1 MQIGFAFGYLEM
13 MDKKMAKMQELRDL
27 DLKEL
32 KNKSAEI
39 KKELMNLRFQK
50 STGQLEVT
58 DRFRK
63 LRREVARVKTMMNQK
78 MKSV

>member
-1 MQIGFAFGYLEM
+1 
-13 MDKKMAKMQELRDL
+13 MAKEKMMKSHELAAL

-32 KNKSAEI
+32 RNKSAEM

-50 STGQLEVT
+50 STGQLETT

-63 LRREVARVKTMMNQK
+63 LRRSVARVKTIINQK
-78 MKSV
+78 KSV

>member
-1 MQIGFAFGYLEM
+1 M
-13 MDKKMAKMQELRDL
+13 KKEKEKELGTL

-32 KNKSAEI
+32 KNKVEEA

-58 DRFRK
+58 DRFKK
-63 LRREVARVKTMMNQK
+63 LRREVARIKTVMNQK
-78 MKSV
+78 IKSV

>member
-1 MQIGFAFGYLEM
+1 MVKKEM
-13 MDKKMAKMQELRDL
+13 KKGKELREL

-32 KNKSAEI
+32 KNKVEET

-50 STGQLEVT
+50 STGQLEAT
-58 DRFRK
+58 DSFKK
-63 LRREVARVKTMMNQK
+63 LRREVARIKTVINQK